1 MDRPAQPPLPRG
13 LARVRTWP
21 VWTLRPALRWY
32 VCTVVGVGAAAVAA
46 TAATTDWRP
55 GDGILFG
62 LLLAFGAVTVETLRR
77 IGEPAGSIKDA
88 HGVWQLATA
97 ILLPPFFAVTGA
109 IVVFALTQWRVRRSL
124 AYRRVFST
132 AAIGLSYGAA
142 SVFFHAAW
150 RTPLPTR
157 GYQAA
162 AWAGIAVAAAVLR
175 WMVNNVLVLA
185 AVRLDDPAARITDM
199 LGGRAGL
206 VTDVAEC
213 SIGVLIALAATFSP
227 LMLLLALPCG
237 TMLQRSSRHSQLV
250 QATRR
255 DPKTGLLTAA
265 AWQAEADVQIAR
277 AGRTGDPV
285 AAAMIDID
293 HFKAINDTHGHL
305 AGDAVLVAVADL
317 LRTSLRPY
325 DLAGRFGGEEFCLL
339 LPATT
344 GDQARLL
351 AERLRDQLARISVD
365 LAALAPGLAR
375 GPGSGPG
382 AEARVTVSIGVA
394 ALGEG
399 ISDLTELLAA
409 ADAALYRAKNSG
421 RNNVQLG

>member
-1 MDRPAQPPLPRG
+1 
-13 LARVRTWP
+13 
-21 VWTLRPALRWY
+21 LRWY
-32 VCTVVGVGAAAVAA
+32 VCAVIGAGVVAVAA

-55 GDGILFG
+55 GNGVLFG

-97 ILLPPFFAVTGA
+97 ILLPPFYAVTGA

-150 RTPLPTR
+150 RSSLPMR
-157 GYQAA
+157 GPQAA

-175 WMVNNVLVLA
+175 WLINNVLVLA

-199 LGGRAGL
+199 LGGRPGL

-213 SIGVLIALAATFSP
+213 SIGVLVALAATFSP

-250 QATRR
+250 QAARR
-255 DPKTGLLTAA
+255 DPKTGLLSAP

-277 AGRTGDPV
+277 ARRTGDPV

-339 LPATT
+339 LPAVT

-365 LAALAPGLAR
+365 LGALTQSLAPGL
-375 GPGSGPG
+375 GPA
-382 AEARVTVSIGVA
+382 AEARITVSIGVA
-394 ALGEG
+394 ALGDG

-409 ADAALYRAKNSG
+409 ADVALYRAKNSG